1 MWCTVR
7 RLRPSW
13 ALRCA
18 GGAPAAC
25 YSEVVEGAAEF
36 VGCLCRVGS
45 CFLEV
50 FCICLLSTLEPSR
63 RFSFSLVSYCRYH
76 TRFFGG
82 LLFGATLHTAGETCA
97 RIVKASVRPA
107 PLLQTAYETTAVV
120 SAALPKTAASVCSSP
135 RRCCSGRAKN
145 MGATQSTRPK
155 VLVYGAPHAGKKSLV
170 KALGDAEFELF
181 TTDDGADADAV
192 VYVVDAN
199 QPTQWTVPIE
209 LLHSVNLKLGRTV
222 PLCVVV
228 NKSDVQGSAPAQ
240 QVLPQLAAAASKV
253 DACAAV
259 GGRVWRVVEASAV
272 TGDIGVAALKRV
284 LRHLCDM
291 SDVSASI
298 LAPRSIGGVAGEACG
313 ASASLP

>member
-1 MWCTVR
+1 M
-7 RLRPSW
+7 
-13 ALRCA
+13 A
-18 GGAPAAC
+18 
-25 YSEVVEGAAEF
+25 YK
-36 VGCLCRVGS
+36 
-45 CFLEV
+45 
-50 FCICLLSTLEPSR
+50 
-63 RFSFSLVSYCRYH
+63 LV
-76 TRFFGG
+76 
-82 LLFGATLHTAGETCA
+82 LLHTAGEIVLESSFSICA
-97 RIVKASVRPA
+97 PS
-107 PLLQTAYETTAVV
+107 
-120 SAALPKTAASVCSSP
+120 SAASNRVRNHCCQRCSA
-135 RRCCSGRAKN
+135 AKN
-145 MGATQSTRPK
+145 SICEMGATQSARPK

-181 TTDDGADADAV
+181 LTDCPDADAV

>member
-1 MWCTVR
+1 MAYC
-7 RLRPSW
+7 
-13 ALRCA
+13 
-18 GGAPAAC
+18 
-25 YSEVVEGAAEF
+25 
-36 VGCLCRVGS
+36 
-45 CFLEV
+45 
-50 FCICLLSTLEPSR
+50 CICWPN
-63 RFSFSLVSYCRYH
+63 
-76 TRFFGG
+76 
-82 LLFGATLHTAGETCA
+82 ACA
-97 RIVKASVRPA
+97 RIVKASVCPA
-107 PLLQTAYETTAVV
+107 LLLRTALETTAVDLC
-120 SAALPKTAASVCSSP
+120 SAAKNSSI
-135 RRCCSGRAKN
+135 CE
-145 MGATQSTRPK
+145 MGATQSARPK

-181 TTDDGADADAV
+181 TTDDGADAADAV

>member
-1 MWCTVR
+1 
-7 RLRPSW
+7 
-13 ALRCA
+13 
-18 GGAPAAC
+18 
-25 YSEVVEGAAEF
+25 
-36 VGCLCRVGS
+36 
-45 CFLEV
+45 
-50 FCICLLSTLEPSR
+50 
-63 RFSFSLVSYCRYH
+63 
-76 TRFFGG
+76 
-82 LLFGATLHTAGETCA
+82 
-97 RIVKASVRPA
+97 
-107 PLLQTAYETTAVV
+107 
-120 SAALPKTAASVCSSP
+120 
-135 RRCCSGRAKN
+135 
-145 MGATQSTRPK
+145 MGATQSARPK

-181 TTDDGADADAV
+181 LTDCPDADAV

-199 QPTQWTVPIE
+199 RPTQWTVPIE
-209 LLHSVNLKLGRTV
+209 LLHSVNLRLGRTV

>member
-1 MWCTVR
+1 
-7 RLRPSW
+7 
-13 ALRCA
+13 
-18 GGAPAAC
+18 
-25 YSEVVEGAAEF
+25 
-36 VGCLCRVGS
+36 
-45 CFLEV
+45 
-50 FCICLLSTLEPSR
+50 
-63 RFSFSLVSYCRYH
+63 
-76 TRFFGG
+76 
-82 LLFGATLHTAGETCA
+82 
-97 RIVKASVRPA
+97 
-107 PLLQTAYETTAVV
+107 
-120 SAALPKTAASVCSSP
+120 
-135 RRCCSGRAKN
+135 
-145 MGATQSTRPK
+145 MGATQSARPK

-181 TTDDGADADAV
+181 LTDCPDADAV

-199 QPTQWTVPIE
+199 QPTQRTVPIE

>member
-1 MWCTVR
+1 M
-7 RLRPSW
+7 
-13 ALRCA
+13 
-18 GGAPAAC
+18 
-25 YSEVVEGAAEF
+25 
-36 VGCLCRVGS
+36 
-45 CFLEV
+45 
-50 FCICLLSTLEPSR
+50 
-63 RFSFSLVSYCRYH
+63 
-76 TRFFGG
+76 
-82 LLFGATLHTAGETCA
+82 
-97 RIVKASVRPA
+97 
-107 PLLQTAYETTAVV
+107 
-120 SAALPKTAASVCSSP
+120 CSSQ
-135 RRCCSGRAKN
+135 RCEK

-313 ASASLP
+313 ASASLPSATCLCVCSFGAAAAARRWRCSEAYASTSCPIADCVCSRRPARGGEPDACA

>member
-1 MWCTVR
+1 
-7 RLRPSW
+7 
-13 ALRCA
+13 
-18 GGAPAAC
+18 
-25 YSEVVEGAAEF
+25 
-36 VGCLCRVGS
+36 
-45 CFLEV
+45 
-50 FCICLLSTLEPSR
+50 
-63 RFSFSLVSYCRYH
+63 
-76 TRFFGG
+76 
-82 LLFGATLHTAGETCA
+82 
-97 RIVKASVRPA
+97 
-107 PLLQTAYETTAVV
+107 
-120 SAALPKTAASVCSSP
+120 
-135 RRCCSGRAKN
+135 

-155 VLVYGAPHAGKKSLV
+155 ILVYGAPHAGRKSLV

-181 TTDDGADADAV
+181 YDGADADAV

-228 NKSDVQGSAPAQ
+228 NKRDVPGSAPAQ

>member
-1 MWCTVR
+1 
-7 RLRPSW
+7 
-13 ALRCA
+13 
-18 GGAPAAC
+18 
-25 YSEVVEGAAEF
+25 
-36 VGCLCRVGS
+36 
-45 CFLEV
+45 
-50 FCICLLSTLEPSR
+50 
-63 RFSFSLVSYCRYH
+63 
-76 TRFFGG
+76 
-82 LLFGATLHTAGETCA
+82 
-97 RIVKASVRPA
+97 
-107 PLLQTAYETTAVV
+107 
-120 SAALPKTAASVCSSP
+120 
-135 RRCCSGRAKN
+135 
-145 MGATQSTRPK
+145 MGATQSARPK
-155 VLVYGAPHAGKKSLV
+155 VLVYGAPKAGKKSLV

-181 TTDDGADADAV
+181 LTDCPDADAV

-209 LLHSVNLKLGRTV
+209 LLHSVNLRLGRTV

>member
-1 MWCTVR
+1 MLFSGV
-7 RLRPSW
+7 LQHVL
-13 ALRCA
+13 AQRC
-18 GGAPAAC
+18 
-25 YSEVVEGAAEF
+25 S
-36 VGCLCRVGS
+36 
-45 CFLEV
+45 
-50 FCICLLSTLEPSR
+50 
-63 RFSFSLVSYCRYH
+63 
-76 TRFFGG
+76 
-82 LLFGATLHTAGETCA
+82 
-97 RIVKASVRPA
+97 RIVKASIRPA
-107 PLLQTAYETTAVV
+107 LLLRTACETLTVDLC
-120 SAALPKTAASVCSSP
+120 SAAKNSSI
-135 RRCCSGRAKN
+135 RYCE
-145 MGATQSTRPK
+145 MGATQSARPK
-155 VLVYGAPHAGKKSLV
+155 VLVYGAPKAGKKSLV

-181 TTDDGADADAV
+181 TTDDGADAADAV

-209 LLHSVNLKLGRTV
+209 LLHSVNLRLGRTV

>member
-1 MWCTVR
+1 
-7 RLRPSW
+7 
-13 ALRCA
+13 
-18 GGAPAAC
+18 
-25 YSEVVEGAAEF
+25 
-36 VGCLCRVGS
+36 
-45 CFLEV
+45 
-50 FCICLLSTLEPSR
+50 
-63 RFSFSLVSYCRYH
+63 
-76 TRFFGG
+76 
-82 LLFGATLHTAGETCA
+82 
-97 RIVKASVRPA
+97 
-107 PLLQTAYETTAVV
+107 
-120 SAALPKTAASVCSSP
+120 
-135 RRCCSGRAKN
+135 

-155 VLVYGAPHAGKKSLV
+155 VLVYGAPKAGKKSLV

-181 TTDDGADADAV
+181 LTDCPDADAV

-209 LLHSVNLKLGRTV
+209 LLHSVNLRLGRTV

>member
-1 MWCTVR
+1 
-7 RLRPSW
+7 
-13 ALRCA
+13 
-18 GGAPAAC
+18 
-25 YSEVVEGAAEF
+25 
-36 VGCLCRVGS
+36 
-45 CFLEV
+45 
-50 FCICLLSTLEPSR
+50 
-63 RFSFSLVSYCRYH
+63 
-76 TRFFGG
+76 
-82 LLFGATLHTAGETCA
+82 
-97 RIVKASVRPA
+97 
-107 PLLQTAYETTAVV
+107 
-120 SAALPKTAASVCSSP
+120 
-135 RRCCSGRAKN
+135 

-155 VLVYGAPHAGKKSLV
+155 VLVYGAPKAGKKTLV

-181 TTDDGADADAV
+181 LTDCPDADAV

>member
-1 MWCTVR
+1 
-7 RLRPSW
+7 
-13 ALRCA
+13 
-18 GGAPAAC
+18 
-25 YSEVVEGAAEF
+25 
-36 VGCLCRVGS
+36 
-45 CFLEV
+45 
-50 FCICLLSTLEPSR
+50 
-63 RFSFSLVSYCRYH
+63 
-76 TRFFGG
+76 
-82 LLFGATLHTAGETCA
+82 
-97 RIVKASVRPA
+97 
-107 PLLQTAYETTAVV
+107 
-120 SAALPKTAASVCSSP
+120 
-135 RRCCSGRAKN
+135 
-145 MGATQSTRPK
+145 
-155 VLVYGAPHAGKKSLV
+155 
-170 KALGDAEFELF
+170 
-181 TTDDGADADAV
+181 
-192 VYVVDAN
+192 
-199 QPTQWTVPIE
+199 
-209 LLHSVNLKLGRTV
+209 LHSVNLKLGRTV

>member
-1 MWCTVR
+1 
-7 RLRPSW
+7 
-13 ALRCA
+13 
-18 GGAPAAC
+18 
-25 YSEVVEGAAEF
+25 
-36 VGCLCRVGS
+36 
-45 CFLEV
+45 
-50 FCICLLSTLEPSR
+50 
-63 RFSFSLVSYCRYH
+63 
-76 TRFFGG
+76 
-82 LLFGATLHTAGETCA
+82 
-97 RIVKASVRPA
+97 
-107 PLLQTAYETTAVV
+107 
-120 SAALPKTAASVCSSP
+120 
-135 RRCCSGRAKN
+135 
-145 MGATQSTRPK
+145 MGATQSARPK
-155 VLVYGAPHAGKKSLV
+155 VLVYGAPKAGKKSLV

-181 TTDDGADADAV
+181 LTDCPDADAV

-209 LLHSVNLKLGRTV
+209 LLHSVNLRLGRTV

-298 LAPRSIGGVAGEACG
+298 LAPRSVGGVAGEACG

>member
-1 MWCTVR
+1 
-7 RLRPSW
+7 
-13 ALRCA
+13 
-18 GGAPAAC
+18 
-25 YSEVVEGAAEF
+25 
-36 VGCLCRVGS
+36 
-45 CFLEV
+45 
-50 FCICLLSTLEPSR
+50 
-63 RFSFSLVSYCRYH
+63 
-76 TRFFGG
+76 
-82 LLFGATLHTAGETCA
+82 
-97 RIVKASVRPA
+97 
-107 PLLQTAYETTAVV
+107 
-120 SAALPKTAASVCSSP
+120 
-135 RRCCSGRAKN
+135 

-155 VLVYGAPHAGKKSLV
+155 VLVYGAPQAGKKSLV

-181 TTDDGADADAV
+181 TTDDGVDAADAV

-199 QPTQWTVPIE
+199 RPTQWQVPLE

>member
-1 MWCTVR
+1 
-7 RLRPSW
+7 
-13 ALRCA
+13 
-18 GGAPAAC
+18 
-25 YSEVVEGAAEF
+25 
-36 VGCLCRVGS
+36 
-45 CFLEV
+45 
-50 FCICLLSTLEPSR
+50 
-63 RFSFSLVSYCRYH
+63 
-76 TRFFGG
+76 
-82 LLFGATLHTAGETCA
+82 
-97 RIVKASVRPA
+97 
-107 PLLQTAYETTAVV
+107 
-120 SAALPKTAASVCSSP
+120 
-135 RRCCSGRAKN
+135 
-145 MGATQSTRPK
+145 MGATQSARPK
-155 VLVYGAPHAGKKSLV
+155 VLVYGAPQAGKKSLV

-181 TTDDGADADAV
+181 TTDDGADAADAV